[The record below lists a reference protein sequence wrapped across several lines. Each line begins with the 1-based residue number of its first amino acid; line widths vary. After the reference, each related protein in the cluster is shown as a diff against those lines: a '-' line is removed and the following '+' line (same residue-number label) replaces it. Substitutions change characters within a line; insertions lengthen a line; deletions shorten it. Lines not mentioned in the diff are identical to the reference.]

1 MAKIT
6 IDGRTFDLVMS
17 IYAMGQ
23 IEEEFGDLKQALE
36 KFRKGSRDIKIIR
49 TMFRILANA
58 GQHKAKQ
65 PMDVTGE
72 EINDLNLAGLEKLS
86 LTMRAAM
93 DEAMKAET
101 VDGGLADDSEVLIA
115 LMPSRPRSRTRK
127 VFLLISS
134 VLSLPESS
142 LRTDTPLL
150 IITSRRSQHSTLFFV
165 FVVECRFLSRH

>member
-23 IEEEFGDLKQALE
+23 IEDEFGDLKQALE
-36 KFRKGSRDIKIIR
+36 KLRKGSRDIKIIR
-49 TMFRILANA
+49 SMFRILANA

-65 PMDVTGE
+65 PEDVTGD
-72 EINDLNLAGLEKLS
+72 EINDMNLAGLEKLS

-101 VDGGLADDSEVLIA
+101 VDGGLADDSKADVYAEELEK
-115 LMPSRPRSRTRK
+115 RK
-127 VFLLISS
+127 NLLTGEGSGSGNI
-134 VLSLPESS
+134 
-142 LRTDTPLL
+142 TDTP
-150 IITSRRSQHSTLFFV
+150 
-165 FVVECRFLSRH
+165 

>member
-17 IYAMGQ
+17 IWAMGQ

-49 TMFRILANA
+49 SMFRILANA

-65 PMDVTGE
+65 PMDVTGD

-101 VDGGLADDSEVLIA
+101 VDGGPADDSEADVYAEELEK
-115 LMPSRPRSRTRK
+115 RK
-127 VFLLISS
+127 NLQTGEGSGS
-134 VLSLPESS
+134 GNT
-142 LRTDTPLL
+142 TDT
-150 IITSRRSQHSTLFFV
+150 H
-165 FVVECRFLSRH
+165 

>member
-17 IYAMGQ
+17 VYAMGQ

-101 VDGGLADDSEVLIA
+101 VDGGLADDSEADVYAEELA
-115 LMPSRPRSRTRK
+115 KRK
-127 VFLLISS
+127 N
-134 VLSLPESS
+134 LPTGEGSAS
-142 LRTDTPLL
+142 GNTTDTP
-150 IITSRRSQHSTLFFV
+150 
-165 FVVECRFLSRH
+165 